1 MAITPEVR
9 MEAEAGERT
18 LEVVGVGAGGAA
30 GPWVRATGLASVR
43 VVWWST

>member
-18 LEVVGVGAGGAA
+18 LEIVGVGAGGAA
-30 GPWVRATGLASVR
+30 GARHRAAGLTPVGIKIIFF
-43 VVWWST
+43 